1 MTLTN
6 YHDFKD
12 NLQFE
17 KYTNFMKNVIDEC
30 SRILKKDGRLIIE
43 IADSVLTEGKF
54 VQLAGLIKKSQSI
67 QV

>member
-1 MTLTN
+1 
-6 YHDFKD
+6 
-12 NLQFE
+12 
-17 KYTNFMKNVIDEC
+17 MKNVIDEC